1 MIALIAALVL
11 FVSSLFV
18 TQLRADEFKGIT
30 LGLVSTSWDTQLAP
44 VVAQQAGFF
53 KQENL
58 DVRNVIVSQGGGAV
72 MIALLTSGQAQMAI
86 TGAVSAV
93 QAIAKGAPIT
103 IVSGI
108 FDKADYILMGAKEV
122 RDLNG
127 LRGRIIGSTG
137 PGSFSEFAIV
147 ESLRRKGNLVRD
159 RDYTLLT
166 VGGTALRVAA
176 LQSGRIHA
184 APVSTAARIA
194 LEREGFP
201 VLLEIGRAIP
211 EFPFVVLTARKDFV
225 RDESQ
230 KTAGFVRALDSSVRL
245 IREDKTKAV
254 GLARAYGL
262 RGDLETQKKYVEYI
276 ADSFQLRLSK
286 ENINALLKV
295 LKIDQP
301 PEMFFNDSLL
311 KKGLGS

>member
-1 MIALIAALVL
+1 
-11 FVSSLFV
+11 
-18 TQLRADEFKGIT
+18 
-30 LGLVSTSWDTQLAP
+30 
-44 VVAQQAGFF
+44 
-53 KQENL
+53 
-58 DVRNVIVSQGGGAV
+58 

-103 IVSGI
+103 IVSGV
-108 FDKADYILMGAKEV
+108 FDKADYILMGARGV

-127 LRGRIIGSTG
+127 LRGQIIGSTG

-147 ESLRRKGNLVRD
+147 ESLKRKGNLVRD

-176 LQSGRIHA
+176 LQSGRIQA

-211 EFPFVVLTARKDFV
+211 QSLPFVVLTARKDFV

-230 KTAGFVRALDSSVRL
+230 KTTGFVRALDRSVRI

-262 RGDLETQKKYVEYI
+262 HGDLETQKKYVEYI
-276 ADSFQLRLSK
+276 ADSFQLRLAQ

-295 LKIDQP
+295 LKIDHP

-311 KKGLGS
+311 KKALGS